1 MQLELRKEERHQAT
15 VGTGLVIERR
25 FTTVG
30 EDPFDQFDWIEMD
43 VEIRNADG
51 SLAHRIDDVR
61 LPSGYSGVPGKV
73 LAQKYLRKAGVPAIL
88 RKVAEEGVRSG
99 FSEVSQT
106 EKLQTPRTKP
116 KIHRRKP
123 WERTIQKAGW
133 DMDLLGLETWLL

>member
-1 MQLELRKEERHQAT
+1 MQTRTEKGGADSDRP

-51 SLAHRIDDVR
+51 SLAHRIDEVR

-88 RKVAEEGVRSG
+88 RKVAEEGVPEWLCLLYTSP
-99 FSEVSQT
+99 S
-106 EKLQTPRTKP
+106 PR
-116 KIHRRKP
+116 
-123 WERTIQKAGW
+123 
-133 DMDLLGLETWLL
+133 D

>member
-1 MQLELRKEERHQAT
+1 MRGEVDTMQTRTEKGGAASGET

-30 EDPFDQFDWIEMD
+30 EDPFDQFEWIEMD

-73 LAQKYLRKAGVPAIL
+73 LAQK
-88 RKVAEEGVRSG
+88 
-99 FSEVSQT
+99 
-106 EKLQTPRTKP
+106 
-116 KIHRRKP
+116 
-123 WERTIQKAGW
+123 
-133 DMDLLGLETWLL
+133 

>member
-1 MQLELRKEERHQAT
+1 MQTRTEKGGTASGET

-30 EDPFDQFDWIEMD
+30 EDPFDQFEWIEMD

-88 RKVAEEGVRSG
+88 RKVAEEGVPEWLQRS
-99 FSEVSQT
+99 EPDH
-106 EKLQTPRTKP
+106 EKLQSLEP
-116 KIHRRKP
+116 K
-123 WERTIQKAGW
+123 Q
-133 DMDLLGLETWLL
+133 